1 MDTKLHI
8 VIIGAGFGGMRAA
21 QRLARAPVE
30 VTLIDRRNYHL
41 FQPLL
46 YQVATAGISPH
57 EIAYPVR
64 AIFQKQKNLD
74 FLLAEV
80 SGVDFPAKQVITDR
94 GPVAYDTLIISAGAA
109 ANFFGNESLAQHA
122 FTLKDI
128 SDAVALRNHLLEM
141 FELATHERSE
151 ATPALPSRMICLANH
166 VPVLAARTVAGG
178 ARERRALL
186 TFAIAGGGPTGVE
199 SAGAFS
205 ELIRIVLRRDY
216 PHLSLGDM
224 RVILLEATDALLAG
238 FPPRLQARALK
249 DLSAK
254 HVEVRLGARVVNYDG
269 EAVMLASGEIVPART
284 MLWSA
289 GVRAAPLAD
298 ALGVEQMKQGRVK
311 VTPELQV
318 PGHPEVYV
326 IGDSAYVENGGAALP
341 MMAPVATQQAELAVE
356 NILAHMQGKSLKQFH
371 YKDPGSLATIGRSAA
386 VARIGRWQFTGFVS
400 WVVWLVVHLIGLI
413 GFRNKLIVLI
423 NWTWDYVFYD
433 RAVRLITNE

>member
-1 MDTKLHI
+1 MDAKTNV
-8 VIIGAGFGGMRAA
+8 VIIGAGFGGLRAA
-21 QRLARAPVE
+21 QRLARATSTSLSASPVR

-80 SGVDFPAKQVITDR
+80 SGVDFAAKQVLTDR
-94 GPVAYDTLIISAGAA
+94 GPVAYDYLIISAGAA
-109 ANFFGNESLAQHA
+109 TNFLGNESLAQNA

-128 SDAVALRNHLLEM
+128 TDAVAIRNHLLEM
-141 FELATHERSE
+141 FELASSE
-151 ATPALPSRMICLANH
+151 PDEAK
-166 VPVLAARTVAGG
+166 
-178 ARERRALL
+178 RRALL
-186 TFAIAGGGPTGVE
+186 TFVITGGGPTGVE

-216 PHLSLGDM
+216 PHLNLGDM
-224 RVILLEATDALLAG
+224 RIILLEAADALLAG
-238 FPPRLQARALK
+238 FPPKLQGTALRE
-249 DLSAK
+249 LAAK
-254 HVEVRLGARVVNYDG
+254 HVEVRLKARVENYDG
-269 EAVMLASGEIVPART
+269 GIVSLAGGERIPART

-298 ALGVEQMKQGRVK
+298 GLGVEQAKQGRVK

-318 PGHPEVYV
+318 PGQPEVYV
-326 IGDSAYVENGGAALP
+326 IGDSAYVEDNDAKPLP
-341 MMAPVATQQAELAVE
+341 MMAPVATQQAQLAVD
-356 NILAHMQGKSLKQFH
+356 NILAQIQGRPLKQFV

-386 VARIGRWQFTGFVS
+386 VARIGRWQFTGFVA